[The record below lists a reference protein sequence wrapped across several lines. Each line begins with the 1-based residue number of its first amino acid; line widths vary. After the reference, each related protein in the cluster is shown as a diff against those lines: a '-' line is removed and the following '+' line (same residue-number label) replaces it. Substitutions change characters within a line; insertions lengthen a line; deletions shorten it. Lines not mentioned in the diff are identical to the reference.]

1 MIKLSKEN
9 QIQKTIMVIYIY
21 QYMKDMKKNAPE
33 QLIILV
39 IHILILSYSIY
50 VCECV
55 MLLFTYTDI
64 QQLLKYIEYYT
75 HYPYRNVYKN
85 TLMAKN
91 K

>member
-1 MIKLSKEN
+1 MI
-9 QIQKTIMVIYIY
+9 IYIY

-64 QQLLKYIEYYT
+64 
-75 HYPYRNVYKN
+75 
-85 TLMAKN
+85 
-91 K
+91 